1 MLFFF
6 DQTQPRPITCIITKM
21 PSGKPEGIYINLKI
35 VAYAS
40 TSWVLTSSKSL
51 AFFFTVSYITG
62 VAINSEE

>member
-1 MLFFF
+1 MCL
-6 DQTQPRPITCIITKM
+6 DAGKKYLKKKK
-21 PSGKPEGIYINLKI
+21 PSENPEGFLYILKI
-35 VAYAS
+35 VTYAS